1 MLCVNPLCFGM
12 KIVRTENVK
21 KIKIGKNIDFVRI
34 KMKKHPM
41 ITAIVMIF
49 LIMLV
54 AISMSGKMLDN
65 SIKGREEINKSKV
78 LE

>member
-12 KIVRTENVK
+12 KIVRTEKVK

-34 KMKKHPM
+34 KMKKHAM

>member
-34 KMKKHPM
+34 KMKKHAM
-41 ITAIVMIF
+41 MTAIVMIF

>member
-1 MLCVNPLCFGM
+1 M

-34 KMKKHPM
+34 KMKKHAM
-41 ITAIVMIF
+41 MTAIVMIF

>member
-34 KMKKHPM
+34 KMKKHAMMTP
-41 ITAIVMIF
+41 IVMIF

-65 SIKGREEINKSKV
+65 SIKVREEINKSQE

>member
-1 MLCVNPLCFGM
+1 M